1 MLICR
6 CNMKISATRGLRNV
20 DVVIKHLGDKPIDAY
35 TSADAA
41 ALRDAMLEK
50 GLSTAAIVIP
60 LSKKYF
66 HLESIK
72 LQHFWSQ
79 IPLWRGRCQREEM
92 CLLSK

>member
-20 DVVIKHLGDKPIDAY
+20 DVVIKHLGEKPIDAY

-50 GLSTAAIVIP
+50 GLSTATIVIP
-60 LSKKYF
+60 LSKK
-66 HLESIK
+66 
-72 LQHFWSQ
+72 
-79 IPLWRGRCQREEM
+79 IPFGVY
-92 CLLSK
+92 

>member
-60 LSKKYF
+60 LSKKKS
-66 HLESIK
+66 L
-72 LQHFWSQ
+72 
-79 IPLWRGRCQREEM
+79 
-92 CLLSK
+92 

>member
-60 LSKKYF
+60 LSKK
-66 HLESIK
+66 
-72 LQHFWSQ
+72 
-79 IPLWRGRCQREEM
+79 IPFRVY
-92 CLLSK
+92 

>member
-1 MLICR
+1 
-6 CNMKISATRGLRNV
+6 MKISATRGLRNV

-60 LSKKYF
+60 LSKK
-66 HLESIK
+66 
-72 LQHFWSQ
+72 
-79 IPLWRGRCQREEM
+79 IPFRVYSFTELFGHSFPSGGGGARG
-92 CLLSK
+92 KNVFPNK